1 VTLVARTRR
10 LDADVDLLTF
20 AGDDG
25 YVFDKGRAGVAGR
38 GRALVIDWPGGDP
51 AAAARHAAEV
61 LAGIEADDR
70 VGVPGTG
77 PVAFGALPFVPGGA
91 ARLVVP
97 RVVVGRAPDG
107 TRWITVVSDEG
118 APDDLAAAG
127 GHGDGGQADGREADG
142 RQADRRRAAR
152 ADGQA
157 DGADGAGAGI
167 AVDPDAP
174 TADDLVGPRA
184 GHRQPQRYTVEA
196 AHAPEWWCALVEEAT
211 KAMAGGAL
219 DKVVLARQLD
229 VTADAPF
236 DRHAVLDR
244 LRTAYPGCHIVG
256 IDGFVAASPELL
268 VSVVGDIVRSHPMA
282 GTAPRGGDPATDQR
296 LAASLLAS
304 AVYRHEHQVTIDAVH
319 DTLLGWCSYVDYEAE
334 PSVVAVANLQHL
346 ATLVEGRLS
355 HPAPSVLELVAA
367 LHPTPAVAGRPL
379 DRAVAWIAEHE
390 GIDRGRYAGTAGWV
404 DAAGNGAW
412 AVSVRCAEI
421 DGASA
426 RVYAGNGIVAGS
438 DPLTELAETRIEF
451 QALMSALVRP

>member
-1 VTLVARTRR
+1 MTLVARTRR
-10 LDADVDLLTF
+10 LDADVDLLAF
-20 AGDDG
+20 AGDEG

-38 GRALVIDWPGGDP
+38 GRALVIDWPAGDP
-51 AAAARHAAEV
+51 AAAARHAAAA
-61 LAGIEADDR
+61 LAGIEVDDH

-77 PVAFGALPFVPGGA
+77 PVAFGALPFTPGGA

-97 RVVVGRAPDG
+97 RVVAGRSQDG
-107 TRWITVVSDEG
+107 TRWITVVSGDGDDRDDGSG
-118 APDDLAAAG
+118 AGDLPDPEAPTGDDLA
-127 GHGDGGQADGREADG
+127 
-142 RQADRRRAAR
+142 
-152 ADGQA
+152 
-157 DGADGAGAGI
+157 
-167 AVDPDAP
+167 
-174 TADDLVGPRA
+174 GPRA
-184 GHRQPQRYTVEA
+184 AHRQPQRYSVEA
-196 AHAPEWWCALVEEAT
+196 AHAPEWWCGLVEEAT

-229 VTADAPF
+229 VSTDAPI

-244 LRTAYPGCHIVG
+244 LRTAYPGCHIIG

-355 HPAPSVLELVAA
+355 HPVPSVLDLVAA

-426 RVYAGNGIVAGS
+426 HVYAGNGIVAGS
-438 DPLTELAETRIEF
+438 DPHTELAETRIKF
-451 QALMSALVRP
+451 QALLSALVRP